1 MHQAGWWE
9 PEVLTASVWCRSARY
24 HLGFCHPGLHFSL
37 RRRPEHYTTVAQ
49 LSKSVTGDTAR
60 PQLQG
65 TAVRVRHKAGC
76 TNIPDLPANLSP
88 HWQPVPV
95 LICHCLT
102 LLWPGVTKLFVRFTY
117 FHSAGTHVVQKHTRS
132 WGNQAVLQL
141 GQENSRCTC
150 PRAAVIHSLLQP
162 EASGTYHRVHGH
174 LTLWTQALRFSLGR
188 CLSIAF
194 AMAITQGCCRESP
207 T

>member
-1 MHQAGWWE
+1 M
-9 PEVLTASVWCRSARY
+9 PERS
-24 HLGFCHPGLHFSL
+24 
-37 RRRPEHYTTVAQ
+37 TTVAQ

-65 TAVRVRHKAGC
+65 TAVWVRRKAGLA
-76 TNIPDLPANLSP
+76 NIPDIPANLSP
-88 HWQPVPV
+88 HWQPVPAP
-95 LICHCLT
+95 ICHCLT
-102 LLWPGVTKLFVRFTY
+102 LLWPGLTKLFVRFTY
-117 FHSAGTHVVQKHTRS
+117 FHAAGTHVVQKHTRS

-150 PRAAVIHSLLQP
+150 PRAAVIRSLPQP
-162 EASGTYHRVHGH
+162 EASGTYHRGHGH
-174 LTLWTQALRFSLGR
+174 LPVWTQALRFSLGR
-188 CLSIAF
+188 CLEIAL